1 MIDTASSHSKNQPSV
16 NNSNN
21 FDGVT
26 PKRQQ
31 SGVRSSV
38 PAQQQRSGDD
48 SQVNK
53 SRMGDDGLATPRNL
67 IEKNQPGSGTLPE
80 AKRSMDGVM
89 PTVGGKSAESKEL
102 MHHVQ
107 SATHSQQFK
116 TMDNSKTQLHDD
128 AAQDM
133 TLKNKL
139 QTS

>member
-38 PAQQQRSGDD
+38 PAQQQRSGGDD

-89 PTVGGKSAESKEL
+89 PPVGGKSAESKEL

-107 SATHSQQFK
+107 SATHSQ
-116 TMDNSKTQLHDD
+116 
-128 AAQDM
+128 
-133 TLKNKL
+133 
-139 QTS
+139 